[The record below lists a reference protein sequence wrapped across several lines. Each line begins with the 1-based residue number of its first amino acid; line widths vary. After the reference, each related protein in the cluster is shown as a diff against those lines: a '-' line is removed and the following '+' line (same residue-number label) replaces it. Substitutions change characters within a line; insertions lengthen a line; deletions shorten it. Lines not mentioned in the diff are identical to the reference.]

1 MKSILAGSN
10 IGLLPSIKDENSPVH
25 ILRSRN
31 KCSSFI
37 VGYSERK
44 DTSYIWYP
52 IYHWAPFISLV
63 VKCHYAFF
71 TYCQSSTTA
80 YIISSLHL

>member
-44 DTSYIWYP
+44 DTSYI
-52 IYHWAPFISLV
+52 
-63 VKCHYAFF
+63 
-71 TYCQSSTTA
+71 
-80 YIISSLHL
+80 